1 MFIMNG
7 TSAIWGIGADVIT
20 HEKESEVCEVKAV
33 ECNQKLHPF
42 ITLDEKANALNRIN
56 KTGFHDEVQRD
67 NDVEKAISSV
77 KSTWSLQ
84 ETIRY
89 LKHYGEGGGN
99 MHHSARVHEFEP
111 KKKMSKESWHDPT
124 VTPLPKAPSMK
135 MYCLYGVGVE
145 TERSYFYKSSNNTMD
160 KDMISYSMDASVHDP
175 SRNIKFGT
183 RFADGDVSVPILS
196 LGFMCVDG
204 WKNNRR
210 LNPSKIDIITREYE
224 HKEEFH
230 VQDPM
235 RGGPRS
241 SDHVDI
247 LGNIDTTE
255 DIIKLVT
262 GYNEDKVEDRIV
274 SHIEKIAM
282 EINAHPNGGLK
293 VIESQR
299 SRKFFNI

>member
-1 MFIMNG
+1 M
-7 TSAIWGIGADVIT
+7 
-20 HEKESEVCEVKAV
+20 E
-33 ECNQKLHPF
+33 
-42 ITLDEKANALNRIN
+42 RIN
-56 KTGFHDEVQRD
+56 RTGGLLDEVQR
-67 NDVEKAISSV
+67 NIYVEEAISSV

-84 ETIRY
+84 ETIRH
-89 LKHYGEGGGN
+89 LKHFGGGSGD
-99 MHHSARVHEFEP
+99 MQHSARVHEFETQ
-111 KKKMSKESWHDPT
+111 KKLSKESWHDPT

-135 MYCLYGVGVE
+135 IYCLYGVGVE

-160 KDMISYSMDASVHDP
+160 EDIISYSMDASVHDP
-175 SRNIKFGT
+175 HRNIKFGT

-204 WKNNRR
+204 WKNNRS
-210 LNPSKIDIITREYE
+210 LNPSKIDVITREYE
-224 HKEEFH
+224 HKEEFQ

-262 GYNEDKVEDRIV
+262 GYNDNKVENKVI
-274 SHIEKIAM
+274 SQIEKIVM

-293 VIESQR
+293 AIDRQR
-299 SRKFFNI
+299 SWKLSFKL